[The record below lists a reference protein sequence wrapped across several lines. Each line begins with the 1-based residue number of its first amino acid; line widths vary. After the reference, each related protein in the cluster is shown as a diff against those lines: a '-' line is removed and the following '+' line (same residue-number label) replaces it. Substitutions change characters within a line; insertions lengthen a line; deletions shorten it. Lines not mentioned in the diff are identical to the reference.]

1 MSIRSLCLCVAALTL
16 CLASSSPSA
25 SSSQPVNHPK
35 RIISLIPAVTEMV
48 YAIGAGPQLVG
59 IGSFDTYPPEV
70 VSLPR
75 VGGLLDPDVER
86 ILALKPDLVI
96 IYGTQNDLRLQLE
109 RAGINQFS
117 YKHGSLAGV
126 METIRALGTRL
137 GRAEGAERVAT
148 DLENRLSVIRGKVSG
163 RVRPKTLLVFGRD
176 ALALR
181 GIFASGGIGFIHDM
195 LTTAGGDNVFT
206 DVKRESVQ
214 ATTELMLQRAPEAI
228 IEMRQS
234 VKADEIAAERSVW
247 STLSSL
253 PAVRTGRIYILTDS
267 SLPVPGPRVAEATAL
282 IAKTLHPEAFR

>member
-16 CLASSSPSA
+16 FFARSSPSA
-25 SSSQPVNHPK
+25 SASQPVTHPN

-48 YAIGAGPQLVG
+48 YAIGAGLQLVG
-59 IGSFDTYPPEV
+59 VGSFDAYPPEV
-70 VSLPR
+70 ASLPR

-96 IYGTQNDLRLQLE
+96 VYGTQNDLRLQLE
-109 RAGINQFS
+109 RAGINQFA

-126 METIRALGTRL
+126 METIRALGIRL
-137 GRAEGAERVAT
+137 GRAEGAEQVAT
-148 DLENRLSVIRGKVSG
+148 DLENRLSAIRGKLSG

-214 ATTELMLQRAPEAI
+214 ATTELILQRAPEAI
-228 IEMRQS
+228 VEMRQS

-253 PAVRTGRIYILTDS
+253 PAVRTGRIYVLTDS
-267 SLPVPGPRVAEATAL
+267 SLPVPGPRVAQATEL
-282 IAKTLHPEAFR
+282 IARTLHPEAFR

>member
-16 CLASSSPSA
+16 FFARSSPSP
-25 SSSQPVNHPK
+25 SSSQPVNHPT

-59 IGSFDTYPPEV
+59 VGSFDTYPPEV
-70 VSLPR
+70 ASLPR

-96 IYGTQNDLRLQLE
+96 VYGTQNDLRLQLE

-126 METIRALGTRL
+126 METIRALGIRL

-148 DLENRLSVIRGKVSG
+148 DLENRLSAIRGRVSG

-214 ATTELMLQRAPEAI
+214 ATTELILQRAPEAI
-228 IEMRQS
+228 LEMRQS

-253 PAVRTGRIYILTDS
+253 PAVRTRRIYILTDS
-267 SLPVPGPRVAEATAL
+267 SLPVPGPRVAQATES

>member
-16 CLASSSPSA
+16 FFARSSPSA

-59 IGSFDTYPPEV
+59 VGSFDTYPSEV
-70 VSLPR
+70 ASLPR

-96 IYGTQNDLRLQLE
+96 VYGTQNDLRLQLE

-126 METIRALGTRL
+126 METIRALGIRL
-137 GRAEGAERVAT
+137 GRAEGADRVAT
-148 DLENRLSVIRGKVSG
+148 DLENRLSAIRGKVSG

-206 DVKRESVQ
+206 DVK
-214 ATTELMLQRAPEAI
+214 AI

-234 VKADEIAAERSVW
+234 VKADEIAAERAVW

-253 PAVRTGRIYILTDS
+253 PAVRTARIYILTDS
-267 SLPVPGPRVAEATAL
+267 SLPVPGPRVAQATEL